1 MSLNTRYRGK
11 KDERTDNWE
20 GWENYMADLIRIYKK
35 KITRKGQE
43 PEFGEVYM
51 KVNGEKIPM
60 NFKNFVI
67 FHPDLSLGDKNQLI
81 HLHNTAHKD
90 DQYGLR
96 LFKFAESLIKQ
107 GKLEKDEEQRVV
119 GLSIE
124 WPVDVCID
132 NLTFNPNNPKETF
145 KPTGAGPN

>member
-1 MSLNTRYRGK
+1 MSLNTRYKGK
-11 KDERTDNWE
+11 KDERTDNWG
-20 GWENYMADLIRIYKK
+20 GWEKYMADLIRIYNK

-67 FHPDLSLGDKNQLI
+67 FHPDLSLQEKNKMI

-90 DQYGLR
+90 EQYGFR
-96 LFKFAESLIKQ
+96 LFKFAE
-107 GKLEKDEEQRVV
+107 
-119 GLSIE
+119 
-124 WPVDVCID
+124 
-132 NLTFNPNNPKETF
+132 
-145 KPTGAGPN
+145 